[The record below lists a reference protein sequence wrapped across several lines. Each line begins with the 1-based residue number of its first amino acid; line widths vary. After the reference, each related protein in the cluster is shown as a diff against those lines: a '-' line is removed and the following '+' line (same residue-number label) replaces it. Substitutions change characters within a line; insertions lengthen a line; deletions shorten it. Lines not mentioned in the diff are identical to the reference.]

1 MKHNCL
7 NLRLSILLIAIAIIL
22 FYPNLSFALFENKG
36 QVTIITIDGKLE
48 KFDVEFARSEAEKA
62 TGLMFREHLAYDAGM
77 LFMWTTSSVRQFWMK
92 NTLINLDILFIDS
105 DYRVV
110 HIEKNAKKD
119 SSRIISSI
127 LPVKYVLEIKAGQ
140 SQLRKITPGALLSA
154 KNLPIC
160 C

>member
-1 MKHNCL
+1 MKHHSIKI
-7 NLRLSILLIAIAIIL
+7 NLIVFLFTIIL
-22 FYPNLSFALFENKG
+22 FYPNFSFALFERKG
-36 QVTIITIDGKLE
+36 QVEIATTDGKLQ
-48 KFDVEFARSEAEKA
+48 KFNVEFARSEAEKA
-62 TGLMFREHLAYDAGM
+62 TGLMFRERLADDEGM
-77 LFMWTTSSVRQFWMK
+77 LFMWNTSSLRQFWMK

-110 HIEKNAKKD
+110 HIEKSAKKG
-119 SSRIISSI
+119 SSRIFSSI
-127 LPVKYVLEIKAGQ
+127 FPVKYVLEINAGQ

>member
-1 MKHNCL
+1 MKHHSIKL
-7 NLRLSILLIAIAIIL
+7 NLIVFLFAIIL
-22 FYPNLSFALFENKG
+22 FYPNFSFALFERKG
-36 QVTIITIDGKLE
+36 QVEIATTDGKLQ
-48 KFDVEFARSEAEKA
+48 KFNVEFARSEAEKA
-62 TGLMFREHLAYDAGM
+62 TGLMFRERLADDEGM
-77 LFMWTTSSVRQFWMK
+77 LFIWNTSSLRQFWMK

-110 HIEKNAKKD
+110 HIEESAQKG
-119 SSRIISSI
+119 SLRIISSL
-127 LPVKYVLEIKAGQ
+127 LPVQYVLEINAGQ

>member
-1 MKHNCL
+1 MKHHSIKL
-7 NLRLSILLIAIAIIL
+7 NLIVFLFAIIL
-22 FYPNLSFALFENKG
+22 FYPNFSFALFERKG
-36 QVTIITIDGKLE
+36 QVEIVTTDGKLQ
-48 KFDVEFARSEAEKA
+48 KFNVEFARSEAEKA
-62 TGLMFREHLAYDAGM
+62 IGLMFRERLADDEGM
-77 LFMWTTSSVRQFWMK
+77 LFMWNTSSLRQFWMR

-110 HIEKNAKKD
+110 HIEESTQKG
-119 SSRIISSI
+119 SLRIISSL
-127 LPVKYVLEIKAGQ
+127 LPVQYVLEINAGQ

>member
-1 MKHNCL
+1 MKHHSIKL
-7 NLRLSILLIAIAIIL
+7 NLIVFLIAIIL
-22 FYPNLSFALFENKG
+22 FYPNFSFALFERKG
-36 QVTIITIDGKLE
+36 QVEIATTDGKLQ
-48 KFDVEFARSEAEKA
+48 KFNVEFARSEAEKA
-62 TGLMFREHLAYDAGM
+62 TGLMFRERLADDEGM
-77 LFMWTTSSVRQFWMK
+77 LFMWNTSSPRQFWMK

-110 HIEKNAKKD
+110 HIEESAQKG
-119 SSRIISSI
+119 SLRIISSL
-127 LPVKYVLEIKAGQ
+127 LPAQYVLEINAGQ

>member
-1 MKHNCL
+1 MKHHSIKF
-7 NLRLSILLIAIAIIL
+7 NLIVFLFAIIL
-22 FYPNLSFALFENKG
+22 FYPDFSFALFERKG
-36 QVTIITIDGKLE
+36 QVEIATTDGRLQ
-48 KFDVEFARSEAEKA
+48 KFNVEFARSEAEKA
-62 TGLMFREHLAYDAGM
+62 TGLMFRERLADDEGM
-77 LFMWTTSSVRQFWMK
+77 LFMWNTISLRQFWMK

-110 HIEKNAKKD
+110 HIEESAQKG
-119 SSRIISSI
+119 SSRIISSL
-127 LPVKYVLEIKAGQ
+127 LPVQYVLEISAGQ

>member
-1 MKHNCL
+1 MKHHSVKL
-7 NLRLSILLIAIAIIL
+7 NLIVFLFAIIL
-22 FYPNLSFALFENKG
+22 FYPNFSFALFERKG
-36 QVTIITIDGKLE
+36 QVEIATTDGKLQ
-48 KFDVEFARSEAEKA
+48 KFNVEFARSEAEKA
-62 TGLMFREHLAYDAGM
+62 TGLMFRERLADDEGM
-77 LFMWTTSSVRQFWMK
+77 LFMWNTSSLRQFWMK

-110 HIEKNAKKD
+110 HIEESAQKG
-119 SSRIISSI
+119 SLRIISSL
-127 LPVKYVLEIKAGQ
+127 LPVQYVLEINAGQ

>member
-1 MKHNCL
+1 MKHHSIKL
-7 NLRLSILLIAIAIIL
+7 NLIVFLFAIIL
-22 FYPNLSFALFENKG
+22 FYPNFSFALFERKG
-36 QVTIITIDGKLE
+36 QVEIITTDGKLQ
-48 KFDVEFARSEAEKA
+48 KFNVECARSEAEKA
-62 TGLMFREHLAYDAGM
+62 IGLMFRERLADDEGM
-77 LFMWTTSSVRQFWMK
+77 LFMWNTSSLRQFWMR

-110 HIEKNAKKD
+110 HIEESAQKG
-119 SSRIISSI
+119 SLRIISSL
-127 LPVKYVLEIKAGQ
+127 LPVQYVLEINAGQ

>member
-1 MKHNCL
+1 MKHHSIKL
-7 NLRLSILLIAIAIIL
+7 NLIVFLFAIIL
-22 FYPNLSFALFENKG
+22 FYPNFSFALFERKG
-36 QVTIITIDGKLE
+36 QVEIATTDGKLQ
-48 KFDVEFARSEAEKA
+48 KFNVEFARSEAEKA
-62 TGLMFREHLAYDAGM
+62 TGLMFRERLADDEGM
-77 LFMWTTSSVRQFWMK
+77 LFIWNTSSLRQFWMK

-110 HIEKNAKKD
+110 HIEE
-119 SSRIISSI
+119 SSQKGSLRIISSL
-127 LPVKYVLEIKAGQ
+127 LPVQYVLEINAGQ

>member
-1 MKHNCL
+1 MKHHSIKL
-7 NLRLSILLIAIAIIL
+7 NLIVFLFAIIL
-22 FYPNLSFALFENKG
+22 FYPNFSFALFERKG
-36 QVTIITIDGKLE
+36 QVEIVTTDGKLQ
-48 KFDVEFARSEAEKA
+48 KFNVEFARSEAEKA
-62 TGLMFREHLAYDAGM
+62 IGLMFRERLADDEGM
-77 LFMWTTSSVRQFWMK
+77 LFMWNTSSLRQFWMK

-110 HIEKNAKKD
+110 HIEESAQKG
-119 SSRIISSI
+119 SLRIISSL
-127 LPVKYVLEIKAGQ
+127 LPVQYVLEINAGQ

>member
-1 MKHNCL
+1 MKHNSL
-7 NLRLSILLIAIAIIL
+7 NLRLSIFLIAIAIIL
-22 FYPNLSFALFENKG
+22 FYPNFSFALFENKG
-36 QVTIITIDGKLE
+36 QVTIVTVDGKLE
-48 KFDVEFARSEAEKA
+48 IFDVEFARSEAEKA
-62 TGLMFREHLAYDAGM
+62 TGLMFRERLADHGGM
-77 LFMWTTSSVRQFWMK
+77 LFMWTNSSVRKFWMK

-105 DYRVV
+105 NYRVV
-110 HIEKNAKKD
+110 HIEKSAKKG

-127 LPVKYVLEIKAGQ
+127 LPVKYVLEINAGQ

>member
-1 MKHNCL
+1 MKHHSIKL
-7 NLRLSILLIAIAIIL
+7 NLIVFLIAIIL
-22 FYPNLSFALFENKG
+22 FYPNFSFALFERKG
-36 QVTIITIDGKLE
+36 QVEIATTDGKLQ
-48 KFDVEFARSEAEKA
+48 KFNVEFARSEAEKA
-62 TGLMFREHLAYDAGM
+62 TGLMFRERLADDEGM
-77 LFMWTTSSVRQFWMK
+77 LFMWNTSSLRQFWMK

-110 HIEKNAKKD
+110 HIEESAQKG
-119 SSRIISSI
+119 SSRIISSL
-127 LPVKYVLEIKAGQ
+127 LPVQYVLEISAGQ

>member
-1 MKHNCL
+1 MKHHSIKL
-7 NLRLSILLIAIAIIL
+7 NLIVFLFAIIL
-22 FYPNLSFALFENKG
+22 FYPNFSFALFERKG
-36 QVTIITIDGKLE
+36 QVEIVTTDGKLQ
-48 KFDVEFARSEAEKA
+48 KFNVEFARSEAEKA
-62 TGLMFREHLAYDAGM
+62 TGLMFRERLADDEGM
-77 LFMWTTSSVRQFWMK
+77 LFMWNTSSLRQFWMR

-110 HIEKNAKKD
+110 HIEESAQKG
-119 SSRIISSI
+119 SLRIISSL
-127 LPVKYVLEIKAGQ
+127 LPVQYVLEINAGQ